1 MGAQLRELRAR
12 VKATKSIGKITKAM
26 ELIATSR
33 IAKAQARVQASRP
46 YSEEITKVLSEL
58 ATAAANLDNP
68 LLTERE
74 NPHRAA
80 VLVVTSDKGLCGGY
94 NANVLRATEELLS
107 LLREQGKE
115 PVVYVI
121 GGKGLNYYK
130 FRGRELAGSWTGFS
144 DQPHYVN
151 ASEAGNTMVSLFLAG
166 ADDNRVPTHHPE
178 PKGAG
183 SEAAGADGVL
193 GVDELHIV
201 YTEFR
206 SMLSQVPMA
215 KRIAPLEVEYVEAE
229 ATPGVPELRS
239 MYDFEPNAEQLLGA
253 LLPKYINTR
262 IFAALLDAAAS
273 ELAARRTAMKAA
285 SDNANELVNTLTRE
299 MNQAR
304 QAQITQEISEIVG
317 GADAL
322 AAAGSDE

>member
-1 MGAQLRELRAR
+1 MGAQLRELRQR
-12 VKATKSIGKITKAM
+12 IKSTKSIGKITKAM

-46 YSEEITKVLSEL
+46 YAEEITNVLSAL
-58 ATAAANLDNP
+58 ASAATTLDNP

-74 NPHRAA
+74 NPRRAA

-115 PVVYVI
+115 PIVYVI
-121 GGKGLNYYK
+121 GGKGLNYYR
-130 FRGRELAGSWTGFS
+130 FRSRDVAESWTGFS

-151 ASEAGNTMVSLFLAG
+151 AAEAGETLVNLFLSG
-166 ADDNRVPTHHPE
+166 ADDEGDGP
-178 PKGAG
+178 
-183 SEAAGADGVL
+183 GADGMH

-206 SMLSQVPMA
+206 SMLAQTPVA
-215 KRIAPLEVEYVEAE
+215 RRIAPLEVEYTDSEGAE
-229 ATPGVPELRS
+229 AAAPSLLPTYE
-239 MYDFEPNAEQLLGA
+239 FEPNAETLLGA

-262 IFAALLDAAAS
+262 IFAALLDSAAS

-299 MNQAR
+299 ANQAR

-322 AAAGSDE
+322 AAAAGTD